1 MHVQAHPIT
10 VTKAELEAAVQE
22 ERFQDAARLRDRLR
36 ELLPPPPPPSP
47 PPPAV
52 PRAPAYDP
60 TATTT
65 SECVTDGV
73 RVTCRS
79 FFVPHQ
85 SRPEAGSYYYAYD
98 ITIRNESSQTIKVM
112 ERYWRIHDG
121 QGRRREVRGAGVVG
135 EQPELAPGEAF
146 QYQSACP
153 LPTPSGTMEG
163 HYEVY
168 ARNDAKG
175 ETQWRRSF
183 LVKIEQFALR
193 ADA

>member
-1 MHVQAHPIT
+1 M
-10 VTKAELEAAVQE
+10 
-22 ERFQDAARLRDRLR
+22 
-36 ELLPPPPPPSP
+36 
-47 PPPAV
+47 
-52 PRAPAYDP
+52 
-60 TATTT
+60 
-65 SECVTDGV
+65 
-73 RVTCRS
+73 
-79 FFVPHQ
+79 
-85 SRPEAGSYYYAYD
+85 
-98 ITIRNESSQTIKVM
+98 
-112 ERYWRIHDG
+112 
-121 QGRRREVRGAGVVG
+121 RGAGVVG
-135 EQPELAPGEAF
+135 EQPELAPGETF